1 MAARADPGAAGT
13 LRLRTMET
21 GTGHAGSAGRAGDAA
36 QAPTWHAALRAEW
49 RRPRCGRDVVRLLAW
64 AYLGVALVIP
74 VIRITSSFS
83 PAGLPFALVPAL
95 AVILWVAPRQ
105 DHFRTW
111 LLYAVGIFFFTQL
124 RDAAD
129 ETAIQ
134 ASTGYVLDWELWMFG
149 GTTPSAWLQTHL
161 GGADGDPGPL
171 AFFSTFM
178 HWSWFVF
185 PHLTVIGTYI
195 WMRPMF
201 FRVAVIMLGVFYTG
215 VAMYYLIPTV
225 PPWLAVVQGDTMGI
239 VRIMRDVGPTI
250 FGQGLWNDL
259 FTLAAEPNPRAAM
272 PSLHFAA
279 AFQILLIALLLGSGR
294 LVAAGVVY
302 CVCLA
307 FALMYLGEHY
317 FADIIVGG
325 LAALVSFFIVERTL
339 RGPGLRRWPG
349 PRPHL
354 RLPRPRLRWRA
365 WSLPRAG
372 PGRSLARDGP

>member
-13 LRLRTMET
+13 PRLRTMET
-21 GTGHAGSAGRAGDAA
+21 GTGHAGSAGRARDAA
-36 QAPTWHAALRAEW
+36 HAPTWHAALRAEC
-49 RRPRCGRDVVRLLAW
+49 RRPRCAYDVVRLLAW

-74 VIRITSSFS
+74 VIRITGSFS

-161 GGADGDPGPL
+161 GGADGDPGVL

-325 LAALVSFFIVERTL
+325 LAALVSFLVVERTL

-349 PRPHL
+349 PRPRL
-354 RLPRPRLRWRA
+354 RLPRPQLRWRA